1 MNKKKV
7 TITIIALS
15 FLAFAWI
22 GYITLNPD
30 QENPGMIRFL
40 SLAEIHTVNQTE
52 RVRLGGLVS
61 PGTIL
66 VSEQNLLE
74 CKFHLEQGEHT
85 VPVQFIGTRPD
96 LFKDEAEVIVEE
108 IFVDGLFKADQLQ
121 TKCASRYEGDLR
133 DESSYKSEA
142 I

>member
-40 SLAEIHTVNQTE
+40 SLADIQTVNQTE
-52 RVRLGGLVS
+52 RIRLGGLVS

-74 CKFHLEQGEHT
+74 CKFHLAQGEHT

-96 LFKDEAEVIVEE
+96 LFKDEAEVIVEG

>member
-40 SLAEIHTVNQTE
+40 SLADIQTVNQTE
-52 RVRLGGLVS
+52 RIRLGGLVS

-66 VSEQNLLE
+66 VSQQNLLE
-74 CKFHLEQGEHT
+74 CKFDLAQGEHT

-96 LFKDEAEVIVEE
+96 LFKDEAEVIVEG

>member
-7 TITIIALS
+7 TITIITLS
-15 FLAFAWI
+15 FLAFVWI

-40 SLAEIHTVNQTE
+40 SLADIQTVNQTE
-52 RVRLGGLVS
+52 RIRLGGLVS

-66 VSEQNLLE
+66 VSQQNLLE
-74 CKFHLEQGEHT
+74 CKFDLAQGEHT

-96 LFKDEAEVIVEE
+96 LFKDEAEVIVEG